1 VTRYSTEKNERWP
14 IFLPEGKQV
23 LYTLGDSSGNYDN
36 AKIVAVSLKDGRSQ
50 VVLEGA
56 TNARYIPGGHLLY
69 LHSGTLLSISF
80 DPVTLKVTGSP
91 TPVIDEVAS
100 LRGQGVAHAAVSS
113 DGTLFYIPRNPADLR
128 SQLVWVDRKGAAT
141 PITPK
146 LSGFFE
152 PRLSPDGKQLLVGIE
167 DKQQR
172 SDVWLCDLASDA
184 WTRLTSEGDH
194 FTPRWSPDAKQIT
207 FSSNRNGPYNIF
219 LMPSDASAPARQL
232 TRNQS
237 WTGATSWSPDGRT
250 LLATWQR
257 PVTGFDIMTVPIS
270 EPDQAAALIATSS
283 GEEQG
288 AFSPDGRWV
297 AFQSNESGNFEIYIQ
312 AYPRG
317 GRKWLISNQGGILP
331 VWRRDGRELF
341 YRSGNKVMAVQM
353 QLGPE
358 LVIGKP
364 RMLFEGDFDSD
375 FDVTGD
381 GQRFVMVRSEKPT
394 PATQINLVLDAFET
408 QKH

>member
-1 VTRYSTEKNERWP
+1 
-14 IFLPEGKQV
+14 
-23 LYTLGDSSGNYDN
+23 
-36 AKIVAVSLKDGRSQ
+36 
-50 VVLEGA
+50 
-56 TNARYIPGGHLLY
+56 
-69 LHSGTLLSISF
+69 
-80 DPVTLKVTGSP
+80 
-91 TPVIDEVAS
+91 
-100 LRGQGVAHAAVSS
+100 
-113 DGTLFYIPRNPADLR
+113 
-128 SQLVWVDRKGAAT
+128 
-141 PITPK
+141 
-146 LSGFFE
+146 
-152 PRLSPDGKQLLVGIE
+152 
-167 DKQQR
+167 
-172 SDVWLCDLASDA
+172 
-184 WTRLTSEGDH
+184 
-194 FTPRWSPDAKQIT
+194 
-207 FSSNRNGPYNIF
+207 
-219 LMPSDASAPARQL
+219 
-232 TRNQS
+232 
-237 WTGATSWSPDGRT
+237 
-250 LLATWQR
+250 
-257 PVTGFDIMTVPIS
+257 MTVPIS

-353 QLGPE
+353 QGGPE